1 MLVAESFS
9 QWQTLI
15 THRGPYDTYNGA
27 QLVITALL
35 GQIYGILSKVRRTS

>member
-1 MLVAESFS
+1 MLAAEPFY

-15 THRGPYDTYNGA
+15 THRGPYDTYNGV

-35 GQIYGILSKVRRTS
+35 GQIYGILSKVHRPS